1 MSTLAPAAIAVC
13 SAKAAGLAAVR
24 QCYMQASLAIGHLSA
39 HTISDLA
46 AAAAAAA
53 AGTSTRIT
61 VHSGLHWF
69 LHSSVYSVLD
79 WEYYLAADSC

>member
-46 AAAAAAA
+46 AAAAAA
-53 AGTSTRIT
+53 GTSTRIT

-79 WEYYLAADSC
+79 WECYLAADSC

>member
-13 SAKAAGLAAVR
+13 SAKAAGLATVR

-39 HTISDLA
+39 HTISDL
-46 AAAAAAA
+46 AAAAAA

-79 WEYYLAADSC
+79 WECYLAADSC

>member
-1 MSTLAPAAIAVC
+1 MSTLAPTAIAVC
-13 SAKAAGLAAVR
+13 SATAADLAAVR

-39 HTISDLA
+39 HTFSDL
-46 AAAAAAA
+46 AAAAAA

-79 WEYYLAADSC
+79 WECYLAADSC

>member
-1 MSTLAPAAIAVC
+1 VSTLAPAAIAVR

-53 AGTSTRIT
+53 GTSTRIT

-79 WEYYLAADSC
+79 WECYLAADSC

>member
-1 MSTLAPAAIAVC
+1 VSTLAPAAIAVC
-13 SAKAAGLAAVR
+13 SATAAGLAAVR

-79 WEYYLAADSC
+79 WECYLAADSC

>member
-1 MSTLAPAAIAVC
+1 MSTLARAAIAVC

-46 AAAAAAA
+46 AAAAAA
-53 AGTSTRIT
+53 GTSTRIT

-79 WEYYLAADSC
+79 WECYLAADSC